1 MDSSFLSANKQKR
14 GFTALA
20 GCAGPDCQAE
30 VGLVLYEGVQE
41 QYVRKSLRVCL
52 SNAAIKIN
60 VCVLLTSHASLSL
73 IWKHFE
79 VVLLKGNECV
89 RVELLWHQ

>member
-30 VGLVLYEGVQE
+30 VGLVLHEGVQE
-41 QYVRKSLRVCL
+41 QCVRKSLRVFL
-52 SNAAIKIN
+52 SKAAIKIN
-60 VCVLLTSHASLSL
+60 VGVFLTSHALSL

-89 RVELLWHQ
+89 RVELLWNQ